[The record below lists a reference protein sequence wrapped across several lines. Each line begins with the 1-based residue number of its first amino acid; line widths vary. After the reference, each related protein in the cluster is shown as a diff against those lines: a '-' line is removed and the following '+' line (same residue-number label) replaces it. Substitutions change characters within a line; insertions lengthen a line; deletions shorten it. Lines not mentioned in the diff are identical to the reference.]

1 MKSCTYLY
9 FMDKFV
15 PLDIP
20 LDKLMEHAESKPL
33 ALFEF
38 VRDII
43 EDEVGRIES
52 VSFHEAYFDPKA
64 LDVVLEYFIRC
75 SLGELSVK
83 ILYSDDP
90 VRALGKYYEHEKLS
104 AQDRGL

>member
-1 MKSCTYLY
+1 
-9 FMDKFV
+9 MDKFV

-64 LDVVLEYFIRC
+64 LDVVLEYFVRC

-90 VRALGKYYEHEKLS
+90 VRALSRYYEHE
-104 AQDRGL
+104 